1 MDLTQGASV
10 AGETAG
16 PPPARPQ
23 ATGTTPAPPAHTRR
37 RRRLTIAGAIA
48 LAIVVALVG
57 YVVLQYE
64 GLVAGIKRSDVTA
77 AGGKSAH
84 GDLNILVMGLDSRL
98 DENGKPLPQK
108 LYAALH
114 AGDQSSGGLNAN
126 VLMLLHLPGH
136 GGKATAISIPRDDYA
151 ALAGC
156 PDGECMG
163 KIKQAYGLAFDQESK
178 RLTQQ
183 GVTGLTREQRAR
195 DAGRKAEMDTVRQ
208 FLGGVPIDHFVE
220 ITMAA
225 FFQISQVVQP
235 ITVCVKQD
243 TQDRYSGAQFHAGL
257 QQISAE
263 QAIAF
268 VRQRRDTVHPD
279 LNFTDL
285 DRSRRQQAFIASLF
299 YQLKQADTFANPA
312 KLTGIL
318 DVAKQNTAVDSGLD
332 LLSLAKDATSLSGGN
347 LHFFTLP
354 VARFG
359 TDPRGESVN
368 IVDLPVIQSTVHTL
382 LYGATPSSP
391 RPSASASPSPSPS
404 PSTTAAPRGLVNVV
418 NASGRSGV
426 ARTVL
431 EALAAKGYTKGQAS
445 TNPARLTNSVID
457 YAPGEQAG
465 ATALASV
472 LGGLPTRIR
481 AGVAP
486 GTFRLV
492 IGGDFSPPAGAGL
505 PSATATPTAP
515 PAKAVSAVGGGRS
528 GPPPSAL
535 TDLAGGGIPC
545 VK

>member
-1 MDLTQGASV
+1 MPGEPQG
-10 AGETAG
+10 
-16 PPPARPQ
+16 P
-23 ATGTTPAPPAHTRR
+23 RR
-37 RRRLTIAGAIA
+37 RIRHPLTIAA
-48 LAIVVALVG
+48 LVAVALVVALVG

-64 GLVAGIKRSDVTA
+64 GLMSGIKRSDVVA
-77 AGGKSAH
+77 AGGKSSH
-84 GDLNILVMGLDSRL
+84 GDINILVMGLDSRL
-98 DENGKPLPQK
+98 DENGKPLPK
-108 LYAALH
+108 ELYAALH
-114 AGDQSSGGLNAN
+114 AGDQANGGLNSN
-126 VLMLLHLPGH
+126 VLMLLHLPGN
-136 GGKATAISIPRDDYA
+136 GGKATAISIPRDDYV
-151 ALAGC
+151 ALSGC

-163 KIKQAYGLAFDQESK
+163 KIKQAYGLAFDQAAN

-183 GVTGLTREQRAR
+183 GVTGLSREQQAR

-220 ITMAA
+220 VTMAA
-225 FFQISQVVQP
+225 FFQVSQVVQP
-235 ITVCVKQD
+235 ITVCVKED
-243 TQDRYSGAQFHAGL
+243 TQDTYSGAKFHAGR

-318 DVAKQNTAVDSGLD
+318 DVAKQNTAIDSRLD
-332 LLSLAKDATSLSGGN
+332 LLSLARDATSLSGSN

-382 LYGATPSSP
+382 LYGAAPSSP
-391 RPSASASPSPSPS
+391 KPTPS
-404 PSTTAAPRGLVNVV
+404 PSTTAPAPHAVVEAV

-426 ARTVL
+426 GHSVL
-431 EALAAKGYTKGQAS
+431 AALALKGYTKGQAS
-445 TNPARLTNSVID
+445 TYPSQLATSVID
-457 YAPGEQAG
+457 YAPGEQA
-465 ATALASV
+465 AAAALSSL

-481 AGVAP
+481 AGVVP
-486 GTFRLV
+486 GTLRLV
-492 IGGDFSPPAGAGL
+492 IGTDFNPPAGAGL
-505 PSATATPTAP
+505 PTTGATTAP